1 MEGRGLAVDGAG
13 GRPGSAPGELV
24 LADLVRGERGGPRG
38 AAEERDEMGGPAP
51 GGALGPELS
60 HLVVLEVGV
69 AELAQGRP
77 LGAEG
82 ARGRRRRGGG
92 TGGGGRAGL
101 VRGHGLGP
109 SLVAAAGRRRPST
122 FALVGATGKRNLR
135 GRRHGESKRLA
146 FEVVLAGAHE
156 APGGMAG
163 RRLHAPLRSCS
174 MAGELAR
181 VTTRGA
187 REASVRALARCAA
200 AVSAIPACQD
210 RHGRWPGHR
219 EPPWILA
226 SRCTAGCAGA
236 SPGHGRAWQG
246 LAGRTWAR
254 REGRRTPSAH
264 RRPAQSPDV
273 W

>member
-1 MEGRGLAVDGAG
+1 MGI
-13 GRPGSAPGELV
+13 
-24 LADLVRGERGGPRG
+24 VRASDDSCNN
-38 AAEERDEMGGPAP
+38 AAER
-51 GGALGPELS
+51 
-60 HLVVLEVGV
+60 
-69 AELAQGRP
+69 
-77 LGAEG
+77 
-82 ARGRRRRGGG
+82 ARGQCRRGGG
-92 TGGGGRAGL
+92 IGRAGL

-109 SLVAAAGRRRPST
+109 SVVAAAGRRRPST

-135 GRRHGESKRLA
+135 GRRHGESTRLA
-146 FEVVLAGAHE
+146 FGVVLAGAHE

-163 RRLHAPLRSCS
+163 RRRHAPLRSCS

-200 AVSAIPACQD
+200 AVRAIPACQD

-246 LAGRTWAR
+246 LAGRPWAR
-254 REGRRTPSAH
+254 RAGRRTHRPIDALRSHQTSGDELARPPHEPTCSDPPTMARVPVQDGTHGYASAH
-264 RRPAQSPDV
+264 QPRARRRRAGPSRALLGVVISLV
-273 W
+273 RGWY